1 MTSMPDKGINLIKY
15 NYLNLPNQLQMK
27 AIFENVT
34 INTKY
39 SANGTKLRKENITV
53 TSGFNG
59 DKTHFDMVKMSI
71 TSSIA
76 IQKR

>member
-1 MTSMPDKGINLIKY
+1 MPDKGINLIKY

-39 SANGTKLRKENITV
+39 SANGTKLRKENIRV
-53 TSGFNG
+53 TSGFDG
-59 DKTHFDMVKMSI
+59 DTTYFEMIKMSI
-71 TSSIA
+71 TYSIA